1 MNKEA
6 GLGSRWVRPRRPPP
20 GCSQTWVSS
29 GLPGWA
35 GWTGEGSPVS
45 SCGVGKGRGRP
56 SWSCA
61 PGRRCAGEEAGG
73 ATGTAQGGA
82 SSSPSDARA
91 PPGAGEHLPPPSPAP
106 CPTSSAKAAGGGG
119 PAASS
124 WLQGG
129 HLPRCP
135 LPRPPQCAGERRARQ
150 MAWLR
155 MRRRCREVRAGTG
168 DMRLRASWCHWGGG
182 GEAGEV

>member
-1 MNKEA
+1 MA
-6 GLGSRWVRPRRPPP
+6 LPRGAPAPAVRMHGCTEPESTCHLPSPQPP
-20 GCSQTWVSS
+20 
-29 GLPGWA
+29 
-35 GWTGEGSPVS
+35 
-45 SCGVGKGRGRP
+45 
-56 SWSCA
+56 
-61 PGRRCAGEEAGG
+61 
-73 ATGTAQGGA
+73 
-82 SSSPSDARA
+82 A
-91 PPGAGEHLPPPSPAP
+91 PPQVQRTL
-106 CPTSSAKAAGGGG
+106 GGGG

-168 DMRLRASWCHWGGG
+168 DMRLRASWCHCGGG
-182 GEAGEV
+182 GEAGEVSSPPPGGPPVLTPSSLSGSPALSGPRPRLGFSPTQHWEGLAGAE